1 MKGKIK
7 PSPPL
12 DIWLKIVSPV
22 VLAFSTDARQLQP
35 DPLIPRR
42 HYSGNGGCRGVR
54 NVIINKNR
62 IICTS
67 GNLVGA

>member
-1 MKGKIK
+1 MKKKGKIK
-7 PSPPL
+7 PSPPRH
-12 DIWLKIVSPV
+12 
-22 VLAFSTDARQLQP
+22 LAKNCVPGGASFSTDAQQLQP

-42 HYSGNGGCRGVR
+42 HARRKGGVVGN
-54 NVIINKNR
+54 IINKNR